1 MQHIL
6 WNLRLLSPTVAEWTQ
21 IVTSPFSLGILAPE
35 IDLWLNRGVQ
45 QQALADGRGMP
56 PELALK
62 LVSIFEAYFDWAE
75 FRELVALF
83 DVSLDSVGAMQA
95 KWLSVARELM
105 GKLEYGNTRRLLDNL
120 LDLSDTRNN
129 DGVAHTT
136 WERRDFHQSMIPVI
150 QEARELLEVSAAPS
164 EITIPAGSV
173 FSAKSKVR
181 ELLETA
187 TGDVFI
193 VDPYVGVGT
202 LDCLRDLSLPVRLL
216 TGTHQNCVEPDFDR
230 AVSTFT
236 TEGHHLE
243 VRRAPQLHDRHLIFN
258 DRCWLVGGSLKD
270 AGKKPFNCIE
280 IVDKTAVV
288 ADLEKKW
295 QAGTLYP

>member
-1 MQHIL
+1 
-6 WNLRLLSPTVAEWTQ
+6 
-21 IVTSPFSLGILAPE
+21 
-35 IDLWLNRGVQ
+35 
-45 QQALADGRGMP
+45 MP

-83 DVSLDSVGAMQA
+83 DISLDSLHEFEP
-95 KWLSVARELM
+95 KWLSVARELI
-105 GKLEYGNTRRLLDNL
+105 GKLEHGNTRRLLDNL
-120 LDLSDTRNN
+120 LDLSDSRNN

-136 WERRDFHQSMIPVI
+136 WERRDFHQSMTPVI
-150 QEARELLEVSAAPS
+150 REARELLEASAASS
-164 EITIPAGSV
+164 EITVTAGSV

-202 LDCLRDLSLPVRLL
+202 LDCLRNLSVPVRLL
-216 TGTHQNCVEPDFDR
+216 TGTHQNSVEPDFDR
-230 AVSTFT
+230 AVRAFT

-258 DRCWLVGGSLKD
+258 DRCWLVGGSLKN

-288 ADLEKKW
+288 ADLEARW
-295 QAGTLYP
+295 QAGTAYP